1 MDYRQNKRMPGRLT
15 LLIYRR
21 GLLVA
26 TGMLRNI
33 SQSGLFISTNC
44 QDLDLNQQLEIEFR
58 LHDPD
63 APQLQRVSAVL
74 VHKNSRG
81 LGVEFDGRDEANTPE
96 VRSLLRWVKETNHL
110 IPRSPH
116 FRSAVM

>member
-33 SQSGLFISTNC
+33 SQRGLFISTNC
-44 QDLDLNQQLEIEFR
+44 QDLDLNQKLEIEFR

-63 APQLQRVSAVL
+63 APEPQRVSAVL

-81 LGVEFDGRDEANTPE
+81 LGVEFASKEQADSPE
-96 VRSLLRWVKETNHL
+96 VRSLLRWVKSTNHL
-110 IPRSPH
+110 IPRTPY
-116 FRSAVM
+116 FRTAAL

>member
-1 MDYRQNKRMPGRLT
+1 MEYRQNKRIPGRLT

-33 SQSGLFISTNC
+33 SQRGLFISTNC
-44 QDLDLNQQLEIEFR
+44 QDLDLNQRLEIEFR
-58 LHDPD
+58 LHDPE
-63 APQLQRVSAVL
+63 APQYQRVSAVL
-74 VHKNSRG
+74 VHKNDRG
-81 LGVEFDGRDEANTPE
+81 LGVEFQDRNEANSPE

-110 IPRSPH
+110 IPRTPQ
-116 FRSAVM
+116 FRTAMM